1 MNTFCRVCFRIC
13 LEQDYLFKLAKY
25 MCDVSMPQYP
35 QHVGDASW
43 LKLMGRISAV
53 NGDCKAAALGMND
66 DDDVGDDDA
75 W

>member
-1 MNTFCRVCFRIC
+1 
-13 LEQDYLFKLAKY
+13 